1 MQGSI
6 IDVFRACAA
15 ATGSVWAPPKRT
27 VSSVVMCPLHKNKN
41 TPALSISD
49 SNGVWKCHAGCGGGG
64 ILDVPIAFGLAI
76 DRTEASRWLAER
88 ALIPPTDTTRGT
100 KNDRAFIPRVSYTK
114 TALLDDDSRHFR
126 TSALLDAL
134 DVIGPTALRSVRDYI
149 ATMRYRR
156 ELIDQEHL
164 ESTLAS
170 FRTYTTAHPNGYPWD
185 KKVGTP

>member
-1 MQGSI
+1 
-6 IDVFRACAA
+6 
-15 ATGSVWAPPKRT
+15 
-27 VSSVVMCPLHKNKN
+27 MCPYHLNKK
-41 TPALSISD
+41 TPALSISEEK
-49 SNGVWKCHAGCGGGG
+49 GLFHCHGCGVKGGL
-64 ILDVPIAFGLAI
+64 LDAVIAFDLASN
-76 DRTEASRWLAER
+76 RTEASRWLAER
-88 ALIPPTDTTRGT
+88 ALIPPSDTTRGT
-100 KNDRAFIPRVSYTK
+100 RNDRAFIPRVSYTK

-134 DVIGPTALRSVRDYI
+134 DVIGPTALRFVRDYI

-185 KKVGTP
+185 KKAGTP